1 MPKIL
6 LAIMACLAVA
16 GCTSGTYYS
25 AGTPAQRSIVY
36 GVDGNGN
43 ALRRAPGE
51 VPPRASAAQACL
63 RSYCPP
69 EEDSK

>member
-1 MPKIL
+1 MPKVL
-6 LAIMACLAVA
+6 LTMLVCLAVT
-16 GCTSGTYYS
+16 GCASGTYYS
-25 AGTPAQRSIVY
+25 ASTPAQRSIVY

-69 EEDSK
+69 EEDSR